1 MDGFIN
7 IYKDEID
14 KAENRGMM
22 LNYIVPLKAKGYPAY
37 REKIQRSKDELI
49 RMIKTL
55 EFFIEV
61 LRELEQNA
69 SEIENCLI

>member
-1 MDGFIN
+1 
-7 IYKDEID
+7 
-14 KAENRGMM
+14 MM

>member
-1 MDGFIN
+1 
-7 IYKDEID
+7 
-14 KAENRGMM
+14 M